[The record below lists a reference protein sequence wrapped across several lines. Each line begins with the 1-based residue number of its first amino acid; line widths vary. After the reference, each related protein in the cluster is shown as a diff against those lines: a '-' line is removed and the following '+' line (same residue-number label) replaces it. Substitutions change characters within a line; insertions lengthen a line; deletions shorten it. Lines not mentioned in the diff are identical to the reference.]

1 MNLLKNIS
9 IIHIVLIILA
19 LFLLM
24 IPWYQLG
31 IEFPSFIA
39 GGKIVIDSKYFIVG
53 FITILIIL
61 LKLWEYKL
69 EIANKQEIDFLKSIR
84 IASDKVLLNGLMIIL
99 AYNGFI
105 SVVIPILLVGKEI
118 LLENIKKVSADNGKM
133 MERSMLG
140 IFEKTCLNLGVIFI
154 LFYNLPFELWNI
166 FLADALILIGAV
178 MSVIN
183 GCIYFFRAKNLI
195 LNRQIS
201 E

>member
-178 MSVIN
+178 SFELKI
-183 GCIYFFRAKNLI
+183 
-195 LNRQIS
+195 
-201 E
+201 

>member
-53 FITILIIL
+53 FITILIIF